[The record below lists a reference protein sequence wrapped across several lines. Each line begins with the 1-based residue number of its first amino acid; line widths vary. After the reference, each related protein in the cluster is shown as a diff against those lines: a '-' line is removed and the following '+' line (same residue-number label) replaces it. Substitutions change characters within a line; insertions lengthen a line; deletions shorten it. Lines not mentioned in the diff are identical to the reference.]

1 MAILSI
7 YNQRLARLLEARPVI
22 LQILRFAAI
31 GTINTALDFIILN
44 YIAKSFGVTE
54 GFTLGAL
61 NMVGFISAMI
71 QSYFWNRAWTFHSF
85 NISPI
90 ANIIRLIIVG
100 GLGLFALFLVIIGS
114 IQGAMENYYLF
125 ILVVFIVSEIL
136 VWYAFG
142 LKLTNNNGEDGKV
155 VQQFTSFMIVSFIGL
170 LINSGIVALASSA
183 LASSLSSFIN
193 EDSVKNVAKILATG
207 ISLIW
212 NFSAYKL
219 FVFKK

>member
-1 MAILSI
+1 MAILSV

-44 YIAKSFGVTE
+44 YITKSFGVTE

-61 NMVGFISAMI
+61 NMVGFTAAMI

-85 NISPI
+85 NISPL
-90 ANIIRLIIVG
+90 ANAIRLMIVG
-100 GLGLFALFLVIIGS
+100 GLGLFAFLLVMIGS

-142 LKLTNNNGEDGKV
+142 LKLTSNNGEDGKV
-155 VQQFTSFMIVSFIGL
+155 AQQFASFMIVSFIGL

-183 LASSLSSFIN
+183 LAPSLSSFIN

-207 ISLIW
+207 LSLIW
-212 NFSAYKL
+212 NFMAYKL
-219 FVFKK
+219 FVFKR